1 MPQLTLLLPDFNAN
15 WMLTGLLLGVFVAVL
30 VLVELV
36 AVVAAGEALPPPPP
50 PRQAVNMKGKA
61 AKGRSAVRMG
71 WFSLVSVLK
80 QKRII
85 QMHDV
90 LIVRQIVALL
100 RRFAAKAAGI

>member
-1 MPQLTLLLPDFNAN
+1 MVPQLTLLLPDFNAN
-15 WMLTGLLLGVFVAVL
+15 WMLTGVVLGVVVL

-36 AVVAAGEALPPPPP
+36 AVVAAGEASPPPPP

-85 QMHDV
+85 QIHDV